1 MGNLPAILRNSTQI
15 KDMIT
20 HFADRR
26 VQHGIS
32 DTELP
37 DAVWRVLL
45 ILENIV
51 GLSSAPLPGSIDTGV
66 CLFDMNV
73 GLISIWPSS
82 HLLLL

>member
-51 GLSSAPLPGSIDTGV
+51 GLSSAPLPGSIDTDV
-66 CLFDMNV
+66 YLFDMNV
-73 GLISIWPSS
+73 GPISIWPSS

>member
-1 MGNLPAILRNSTQI
+1 MGNLLVTLRNSTLI

-26 VQHGIS
+26 VQHGTS
-32 DTELP
+32 NTELP
-37 DAVWRVLL
+37 DEGWRVPL

-51 GLSSAPLPGSIDTGV
+51 GLSSAPLPGSIDTDV
-66 CLFDMNV
+66 YLFDMNV
-73 GLISIWPSS
+73 GPISIWPSS